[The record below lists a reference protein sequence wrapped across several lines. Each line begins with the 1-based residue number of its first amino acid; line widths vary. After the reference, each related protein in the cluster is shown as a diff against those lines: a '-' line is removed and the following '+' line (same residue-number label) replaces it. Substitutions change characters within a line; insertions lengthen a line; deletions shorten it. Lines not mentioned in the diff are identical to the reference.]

1 MSSTDDLE
9 YKIKRL
15 HKTTNSDTDEHVL
28 YDAFAELEKS
38 TQNKPSECGRGI
50 LQKALKN
57 KTKELVAVAVVVLI
71 IFALFLCVPAAKA
84 VSLAHI
90 YKAVEKVRNVC
101 ICSFQVGHQE
111 PYQKIW
117 VASLMRFKLVESK
130 EETTLWD
137 LNNWTVKEIDKSID
151 YFSETPIQPDRRQ
164 KFEDSLRGSFGLVP
178 FSDISVVKKDA
189 QWNHVDDDSVTT
201 TIPGTE
207 VYDLTWKRFEDEY
220 ITMYSKWRVFVNV
233 KTDLPVRI
241 EWYRKQIYH
250 KRKSNSDYDYVL
262 ENFSVVTY
270 PTEAEIMALIKDKF
284 GEVEQQAIESEEFND
299 SEITQ
304 INTNI
309 QH

>member
-1 MSSTDDLE
+1 M
-9 YKIKRL
+9 
-15 HKTTNSDTDEHVL
+15 
-28 YDAFAELEKS
+28 
-38 TQNKPSECGRGI
+38 
-50 LQKALKN
+50 
-57 KTKELVAVAVVVLI
+57 
-71 IFALFLCVPAAKA
+71 
-84 VSLAHI
+84 
-90 YKAVEKVRNVC
+90 
-101 ICSFQVGHQE
+101 
-111 PYQKIW
+111 
-117 VASLMRFKLVESK
+117 
-130 EETTLWD
+130 
-137 LNNWTVKEIDKSID
+137 
-151 YFSETPIQPDRRQ
+151 
-164 KFEDSLRGSFGLVP
+164 
-178 FSDISVVKKDA
+178 
-189 QWNHVDDDSVTT
+189 DDDSVTT